1 MGDVQKQIDVARA
14 RGISMKEILSFDH
27 LTSNLL
33 FEEDL
38 TAKRNKSDLVKQLEK
53 QLTASDTSFT
63 AESKLRTAT
72 AVDFM
77 SLIPSIP
84 SI

>member
-1 MGDVQKQIDVARA
+1 
-14 RGISMKEILSFDH
+14 MKEILSFDH

-63 AESKLRTAT
+63 AEVNSEQQ
-72 AVDFM
+72 
-77 SLIPSIP
+77 
-84 SI
+84 